1 MFSKY
6 DNVNFVLERKNKYN
20 PVGRLHTEDEA
31 KSLDV
36 ELRQL
41 LDTEKIP
48 YYVIDDPANGWD
60 VIKRVLN
67 L

>member
-1 MFSKY
+1 
-6 DNVNFVLERKNKYN
+6 LQ
-20 PVGRLHTEDEA
+20 TEDEA